1 MQAAWRACF
10 FIAASGVPGY
20 LYFFAFFFLQV
31 ITQTYIWHHQS
42 KADLQE
48 GG

>member
-1 MQAAWRACF
+1 MQNAWRACF
-10 FIAASGVPGY
+10 LATSGAAGL

-48 GG
+48 GS